1 MTSLFADIAHRIDNA
16 HEDFTETLI
25 RLGEFDRE
33 DAIKVKNL
41 YLAKKL
47 AKIDIGIGRIN
58 VKHGAYLDQ
67 DVLTRALAMANEA

>member
-1 MTSLFADIAHRIDNA
+1 MTSLFTDIAHRIDNA

-25 RLGEFDRE
+25 RCGEFDRE

>member
-1 MTSLFADIAHRIDNA
+1 MTNLFTDIAHRIDNA
-16 HEDFTETLI
+16 HNDFTETLI
-25 RLGEFDRE
+25 RLGEFNRE

-67 DVLTRALAMANEA
+67 DVLIRALAMANEA